1 MFCGDARAPRGISIS
16 GSRQSCDAGSD
27 DNFAGASGDSS
38 AAVLELEPEPL
49 VERVASA
56 LEQRCG
62 VRGGDLVRMS
72 WDGLTAGLEIEWE
85 HVVYLV
91 AMHVLAG
98 RSCRSRARVL
108 CAQPSFCALSARNM
122 RVLPWYH
129 GAVAKF

>member
-16 GSRQSCDAGSD
+16 DSRQSCDAGSD
-27 DNFAGASGDSS
+27 DNFVGASDDSS

-72 WDGLTAGLEIEWE
+72 WGGLTA
-85 HVVYLV
+85 
-91 AMHVLAG
+91 
-98 RSCRSRARVL
+98 
-108 CAQPSFCALSARNM
+108 
-122 RVLPWYH
+122 
-129 GAVAKF
+129 